1 MAKKSNIDQN
11 QKKAFQE
18 KLKSLKNDSG
28 LTLEDF
34 CLRLSALSGYSIKPA
49 RLTNW
54 FAGFIPRFKDL
65 TAEESMAL
73 IISTANEVSKE
84 SLSDNPVDTQNSY
97 VTTEYFVKT
106 IADWLNQ
113 GVTEKQICLITQV
126 PFSTFRTWQTGKHL
140 CPVTRFNRIQELM
153 SHWVELLSIQ
163 NQLRIKII
171 ELEKK
176 LKERQRGLQ

>member
-11 QKKAFQE
+11 QKKLFQDS
-18 KLKSLKNDSG
+18 LKSLRNESG

-54 FAGFIPRFKDL
+54 FAGFIPRLKGL
-65 TAEESMAL
+65 TAEESMEL
-73 IISTANEVSKE
+73 ILSKSKE
-84 SLSDNPVDTQNSY
+84 ILEEGSNIDPGTLQNSF
-97 VTTEYFVKT
+97 VTTDHFVKT
-106 IADWLNQ
+106 TKSWLDR

-140 CPVTRFNRIQELM
+140 CPITRFHRIQELM
-153 SHWVELLSIQ
+153 AHWVELLSVQ
-163 NQLRIKII
+163 NQLRLKII
-171 ELEKK
+171 ELEKQ
-176 LKERQRGLQ
+176 LKSKQQGL